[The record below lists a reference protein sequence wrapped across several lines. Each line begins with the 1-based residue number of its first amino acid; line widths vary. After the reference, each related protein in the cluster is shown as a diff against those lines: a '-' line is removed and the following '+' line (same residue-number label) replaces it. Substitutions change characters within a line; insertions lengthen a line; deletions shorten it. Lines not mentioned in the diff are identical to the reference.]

1 MSRSDFCRTQEAL
14 HQKRSE
20 SETLPNTRKI
30 AMAAAT
36 AWGREAELALVV
48 ERRRG
53 QAEGD
58 PSDLDA
64 DDLAIVEEFR
74 SEASGLDMQSNA
86 S

>member
-1 MSRSDFCRTQEAL
+1 MSRSDFCLMQQAL

-30 AMAAAT
+30 ALAAAT

-53 QAEGD
+53 QAELD

-64 DDLAIVEEFR
+64 GDLAIIEEFR
-74 SEASGLDMQSNA
+74 SEPSGLHMQSSA